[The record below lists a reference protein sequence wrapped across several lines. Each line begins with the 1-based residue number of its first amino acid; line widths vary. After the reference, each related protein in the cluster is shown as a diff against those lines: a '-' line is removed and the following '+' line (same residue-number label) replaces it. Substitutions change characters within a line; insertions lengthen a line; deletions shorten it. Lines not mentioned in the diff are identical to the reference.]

1 MPSKGNVKVVARVRP
16 QNELEVKR
24 GGTEC
29 VHIVGDAEVHVLED
43 DSTFKYTFDR
53 VFGSASTQQETFE
66 YVAKPVVADVLE
78 GYNAT
83 IFAYGQTSSGKTY
96 TMEGPSITDPELR
109 GIIPRTVGALFEGVA
124 HADANIEFTVKVS
137 FIEIYMERIRD
148 LLDQFRTKTNLSVRE
163 DPRLGIYVAGVT
175 EEYVTCEAEL
185 LEVMRMGTAN
195 RATAATGMNEGSSR
209 SHSVFMVT
217 VQQRNLDT
225 SSTRSGKLF
234 LVDLAG
240 SEMVRKTHATGQQLE
255 EAKTINTSLSALG
268 LVINALTEK
277 KEGAGHVPYRDSKL
291 TRVLQDSLGGNAKTA
306 LLINCSPSSYN
317 SNETLSTLRFGS
329 RAKNIQNKPKINE
342 QRSVEELSAL
352 LQKAENA
359 IDMQQSY
366 ILALE
371 GQLRAS
377 AAVGGSG
384 ATVAGDG
391 GDTSAGT
398 QDSGGDGGGG
408 GGLDESGVPSELLAL
423 QERVTGLMAALKEE
437 KEESARVS
445 NEVGKLTA
453 LLKDKERLLSEA
465 SELMMEAERHCEEH
479 RTTNEALEMD
489 RSKALDELNVVKEQL
504 REAEMKYQFEGQE
517 LRAQVDKLEAHNA
530 TLTADIEK
538 EATMGGGGSALG
550 EGADAPPLPPSSAAS
565 SREAAVVLVERLRLS
580 AANIDEMAQQSGLS
594 TEGAAFLLLREN
606 AWAAGVVGAATG
618 VDFTDAESGAGG
630 AEDPRL
636 DSKQMAEIEAQR
648 RRLAVDLQLAAEKN
662 MELEMQLSQVVNER
676 NSGAGGANAAK
687 NSAEAERVFNLRER
701 NHMRL
706 VFLREIW

>member
-1 MPSKGNVKVVARVRP
+1 MPAAAGGKGNVKVVARVRP
-16 QNELEVKR
+16 HNDIETKR
-24 GGTEC
+24 GGREC
-29 VHIVGDAEVHVLED
+29 VQIPSDTEVHVTED

-53 VFGSASTQQETFE
+53 VFGPKSTQLETFE
-66 YVAKPVVADVLE
+66 YVAKPVVVDVLE

-96 TMEGPSITDPELR
+96 TMEGPDIVDAELR

-124 HADANIEFTVKVS
+124 QADASIEFTVKVS
-137 FIEIYMERIRD
+137 YIEIYMERIRD

-175 EEYVTCEAEL
+175 EEYVTCEEEL
-185 LEVMRMGTAN
+185 LEVMRIGTAN

-217 VQQRNLDT
+217 VQQRNLET
-225 SSTRSGKLF
+225 NSTKSGKLF

-255 EAKTINTSLSALG
+255 EAKTINKSLSALG

-277 KEGAGHVPYRDSKL
+277 KDSSAHVPYRDSKL

-317 SNETLSTLRFGS
+317 SSETLSTLRFGS

-377 AAVGGSG
+377 AGSG
-384 ATVAGDG
+384 NLAH
-391 GDTSAGT
+391 SAQAAAPGP
-398 QDSGGDGGGG
+398 QEAASG
-408 GGLDESGVPSELLAL
+408 SELLAL
-423 QERVTGLMAALKEE
+423 QERVTSLMAELKEE
-437 KEESARVS
+437 KEESARAS
-445 NEVGKLTA
+445 SEVEKLTV

-479 RTTNEALEMD
+479 RTTNEALEVEK
-489 RSKALDELNVVKEQL
+489 SKALDELSGVKEQL
-504 REAEMKYQFEGQE
+504 REVEMKFQFEGQE
-517 LRAQVDKLEAHNA
+517 LRAHLEKLQSANEK
-530 TLTADIEK
+530 LTAELEK
-538 EATMGGGGSALG
+538 ETNMGGGSSSAA
-550 EGADAPPLPPSSAAS
+550 GAALDDGPSGASTLPTPPPSSSVAS
-565 SREAAVVLVERLRLS
+565 ESVSELVERLRLDAS
-580 AANIDEMAQQSGLS
+580 AIDDAAKRLGLS
-594 TEGAAFLLLREN
+594 EEGVAFLHAREAAWASGVVDAASVIASLSSGDGEGAKEPL
-606 AWAAGVVGAATG
+606 G
-618 VDFTDAESGAGG
+618 
-630 AEDPRL
+630 
-636 DSKQMAEIEAQR
+636 SKQVEEIQAQR
-648 RRLAVDLQLAAEKN
+648 RQLQADLQLAAEKN
-662 MELEMQLSQVVNER
+662 MELEMQLNQLVNDR
-676 NSGAGGANAAK
+676 NNGILSAK
-687 NSAEAERVFNLRER
+687 NSAEADKVFNARER
-701 NHMRL
+701 NHMR
-706 VFLREIW
+706 